1 MVLVCFSVLLIAAI
15 AKPTAVDYNF
25 MKETLSDKSDPE
37 DSFHDKNIIISGEN
51 IHKTYLFGLEGVAA
65 LRGVSVNIRQG

>member
-1 MVLVCFSVLLIAAI
+1 MIIAAI
-15 AKPTAVDYNF
+15 AKPTAMDYNF
-25 MKETLSDKSDPE
+25 TMKETLSDKSDPE

>member
-1 MVLVCFSVLLIAAI
+1 
-15 AKPTAVDYNF
+15 